1 MILAYIVYLGM
12 LFILLPLLTYPLYSR
27 QRIKKDFI
35 SEAVIANIFLQY
47 GVPTVVFTLI
57 LGLRYNVGVDYLS
70 YESIYNSQTDQILF
84 QHTEPL
90 YTLLSFI
97 LHQSGIPY
105 YGLVCIISCIFFIL
119 FIKSFSDYPHLKNW
133 GIFFLFVTGVL
144 FVFLNVQRQAI
155 AFCIFFY
162 SIRYIYKR
170 FFLKYLLCIFL
181 AMGFHYSAILL
192 LPLYFLGKIKRC
204 LIDKLSIQLLLY
216 IFIFALRAKI
226 EILLIQIALLFAP
239 AKYAGYAERLLIWRV
254 DLGSGMGVALS
265 HGIDVLIIILLN
277 IIHKQQT
284 NHPTYF
290 FLIQRIWLIGTY
302 LELILESNMVLSRIP
317 LYMTPLKIIL
327 LSYIFY
333 HITNTWKKQK
343 GILII
348 FTFIPFFLYLL
359 YFVMLIKNGSSLCSP
374 YQFVNL

>member
-1 MILAYIVYLGM
+1 MVLAYIVYLGM
-12 LFILLPLLTYPLYSR
+12 LLILLPLLTYPLYSR
-27 QRIKKDFI
+27 RHIKQNLI
-35 SEAVIANIFLQY
+35 NEAAVTNILSQY
-47 GVPTVVFTLI
+47 GIPTIAFTLI

-70 YESIYNSQTDQILF
+70 YENIYNSQTNQILY

-97 LHQSGIPY
+97 LHQLDIPY
-105 YGLVCIISCIFFIL
+105 YGLTCIISCIFFIL
-119 FIKSFSDYPHLKNW
+119 FIKSFSNYSYLKNW
-133 GIFFLFVTGVL
+133 GVFFLFVTGTL

-162 SIRYIYKR
+162 SIRYIHKQS
-170 FFLKYLLCIFL
+170 FLKYFLCILL

-192 LPLYFLGKIKRC
+192 LPLYLFDKFKTC
-204 LIDKLSIQLLLY
+204 FIDKLSIQLLLY
-216 IFIFALRAKI
+216 IFILTLRTKL

-239 AKYAGYAERLLIWRV
+239 AKYAGYGEKLLNWRV
-254 DLGSGMGVALS
+254 DLGSGMGIILS
-265 HGIDVLIIILLN
+265 HGIDLLTIILLN

-284 NHPTYF
+284 QKPTYLI
-290 FLIQRIWLIGTY
+290 LIQRIWLIGIY
-302 LELILESNMVLSRIP
+302 LELIFESNMVLSRIP

-333 HITNTWKKQK
+333 HISNTWKRQK
-343 GILII
+343 GIIVI
-348 FTFIPFFLYLL
+348 FTFIPFFLYIL
-359 YFVMLIKNGSSLCSP
+359 YFIMLITNGSSLCAP

>member
-1 MILAYIVYLGM
+1 MILAYFVYLGM

-35 SEAVIANIFLQY
+35 NEAAIANSLSRYI
-47 GVPTVVFTLI
+47 VPTITFTLI

-70 YESIYNSQTDQILF
+70 YENIYNSQTNQFIL

-97 LHQSGIPY
+97 LHQADIPY
-105 YGLVCIISCIFFIL
+105 YGLTCIISCIFFIL
-119 FIKSFSDYPHLKNW
+119 FIKSFSDYPYLTNW
-133 GIFFLFVTGVL
+133 GIFFLFVTGTL

-170 FFLKYLLCIFL
+170 SFLKYFLCIVL
-181 AMGFHYSAILL
+181 AMGFHYSVILL
-192 LPLYFLGKIKRC
+192 LPLYFFGKIKRC
-204 LIDKLSIQLLLY
+204 LIDKLSIQLILY
-216 IFIFALRAKI
+216 VFIFALRTKL

-239 AKYAGYAERLLIWRV
+239 PKYAGYGDRLLTWRV
-254 DLGSGMGVALS
+254 NLGSGMGIALA
-265 HGIDVLIIILLN
+265 HGIDLLTIILLN

-284 NHPTYF
+284 NRPTYF
-290 FLIQRIWLIGTY
+290 VLIQRIWLIGVY
-302 LELILESNMVLSRIP
+302 LELIFESNMVLSRIP

-327 LSYIFY
+327 LAYIFY

-343 GILII
+343 GIIVI